1 MLASP
6 CVPARPLSRLR
17 SPGKCRRSWNSQKGS
32 GGGEL
37 WPRPGAWRRP
47 RLLGGLPTG
56 LAGSPVAAG
65 ASVLGRANCRPGVM
79 CAGRQHVYICW
90 GWQCRWE
97 ACVRVRVGCV
107 QTLTESRVTITLGA
121 YASFSTMA
129 TIDVK
134 ERARAGY
141 LTWSD
146 LLNASL
152 VIRHGETR
160 AVAPG
165 PARWRVCT
173 RVLGKITHRYN
184 GAERKWVCRGRTE
197 ERVPLIVFLPSCLN
211 FVRHVY

>member
-1 MLASP
+1 M
-6 CVPARPLSRLR
+6 
-17 SPGKCRRSWNSQKGS
+17 
-32 GGGEL
+32 
-37 WPRPGAWRRP
+37 
-47 RLLGGLPTG
+47 
-56 LAGSPVAAG
+56 
-65 ASVLGRANCRPGVM
+65 
-79 CAGRQHVYICW
+79 
-90 GWQCRWE
+90 
-97 ACVRVRVGCV
+97 RVRVGCV

-129 TIDVK
+129 TVDVK

-146 LLNASL
+146 LLDASL
-152 VIRHGETR
+152 VIRRGEAR

-173 RVLGKITHRYN
+173 RVFGKITHRYN
-184 GAERKWVCRGRTE
+184 GAEWKWVCRGRTE